1 MPAHPREMPW
11 GKKKPLVGS
20 SIRVMATEEPM
31 VLTAIARRAVI
42 PIADKAVS
50 SMSIIA
56 RQIVQTNV
64 NGGFSLILGD
74 KYWEKHRGLRLLL

>member
-1 MPAHPREMPW
+1 
-11 GKKKPLVGS
+11 
-20 SIRVMATEEPM
+20 EPM

-74 KYWEKHRGLRLLL
+74 KYWEKHRGLRLLS